1 MNKSIQREG
10 FAARMNNDAVVA
22 YRAILNKKKCALFF
36 KRAFDIA
43 VSLLLLLILSPAI
56 LIISVMIKADSPGSI
71 IFRQERITKNGKPF
85 YIYKFRTMVQ
95 NAEALG
101 SQVTV
106 DHDMRITRVGS
117 RLRRCRLDEILQLLN
132 ILKGDMT
139 FVGTRPEVRK
149 YVEAY
154 SDEMLATLLL
164 PAGVTSLASI
174 CYKDEGALL
183 KEAANADETYIN
195 EILPKKMKYNLE
207 YIKCFGFWYDIKI
220 MLMTVL
226 AVCGVDFAGNN
237 AKDKEEVKIGG

>member
-1 MNKSIQREG
+1 MNKLMQREN
-10 FAARMNNDAVVA
+10 FSARMNNNAVVT
-22 YRAILNKKKCALFF
+22 YRTILNNKKCALFF

-43 VSLLLLLILSPAI
+43 ASLILLIILSPLI
-56 LIISVMIKADSPGSI
+56 LIISVLIKADSPGSVV
-71 IFRQERITKNGKPF
+71 FRQERITKDGKPF
-85 YIYKFRTMVQ
+85 CIYKFRTMVQ
-95 NAEALG
+95 NAETLG

-106 DHDMRITRVGS
+106 DHDARITRVG
-117 RLRRCRLDEILQLLN
+117 RCLRRCRLDEILQLVN

-154 SDEMLATLLL
+154 SDEMFATLLL

-174 CYKDEGALL
+174 CYKDEDALL

-195 EILPKKMKYNLE
+195 EILPQKMKYNLE

-226 AVCGVDFAGNN
+226 AVCGVDFARND
-237 AKDKEEVKIGG
+237 AKDREEVKISG